1 MSENLDNNLNEQVVE
16 SEIEVQ
22 PKKKK
27 MLAFKIIIPILYA
40 LVTFFTVWMIVD
52 LAITLNN
59 AEGLEG
65 LGVAIVLMVFLPLL
79 IVGAAIA
86 LVISLPALIISIVLF
101 AKKKTSLGTMIYFII
116 FTVYGVMLLLFT
128 IFGFGLIT

>member
-1 MSENLDNNLNEQVVE
+1 MSENLDYNVVE
-16 SEIEVQ
+16 DITVNQ

-40 LVTFFTVWMIVD
+40 IVTLFTVWMIID
-52 LAITLNN
+52 LATTLNN

-65 LGVAIVLMVFLPLL
+65 LGVAIVLVVFLPLL
-79 IVGAAIA
+79 IVGAGIA
-86 LVISLPALIISIVLF
+86 LVVSMPPLIISIVRF
-101 AKKKTSLGTMIYFII
+101 KKKIVSLGTMIYFIA
-116 FTVYGVMLLLFT
+116 FFVYGVILLLFT

>member
-1 MSENLDNNLNEQVVE
+1 MSENLDYNVVE
-16 SEIEVQ
+16 DITVNQ

-40 LVTFFTVWMIVD
+40 IVTLFTVWMIID

-65 LGVAIVLMVFLPLL
+65 LGVAIVLVVFLPLL
-79 IVGAAIA
+79 IIGAAIA
-86 LVISLPALIISIVLF
+86 LVLSLPALIISIVLY
-101 AKKKTSLGTMIYFII
+101 AKKKASLGTMIYFIA
-116 FTVYGVMLLLFT
+116 FFVYGVILLLFT

>member
-1 MSENLDNNLNEQVVE
+1 MSENLDYNVVE
-16 SEIEVQ
+16 DTTVNQ

-40 LVTFFTVWMIVD
+40 LVTFFTVWMIID

-65 LGVAIVLMVFLPLL
+65 LGVAIVLVVFLPLL
-79 IVGAAIA
+79 IIGAAIA
-86 LVISLPALIISIVLF
+86 LVLSLPALIISIVLY
-101 AKKKTSLGTMIYFII
+101 AKKKASLGTMIYFII
-116 FTVYGVMLLLFT
+116 FTFYGVMLLLFT